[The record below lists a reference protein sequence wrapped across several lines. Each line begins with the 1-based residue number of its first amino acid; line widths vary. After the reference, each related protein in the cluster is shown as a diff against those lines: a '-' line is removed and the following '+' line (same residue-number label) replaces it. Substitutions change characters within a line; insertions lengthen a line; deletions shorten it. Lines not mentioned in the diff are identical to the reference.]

1 VTAGTNRCEWVGD
14 DLLMV
19 DYHDLEWGVPQYDD
33 RVLFELLTLEGA
45 QAGLSWRTILRKRD
59 GYRRAFAGFEPARV
73 AAYTEVDVDRLLA
86 DASIVRNRAKIE
98 STVDNATAVLDTQR
112 DHGSF
117 AAYLWAFV
125 DDKPVQNAW
134 RALADLPAQTDLSKR
149 ISRELKR
156 RGFRFVGPT
165 TIYSFLQAAGFVND
179 HVVDCFRWPELT
191 ADSAD

>member
-1 VTAGTNRCEWVGD
+1 VTAGRCGWAGD
-14 DLLMV
+14 DPLLV
-19 DYHDLEWGVPQYDD
+19 AYHDQEWGVPQHDD

-45 QAGLSWRTILRKRD
+45 QAGLSWMTILRKRD
-59 GYRRAFAGFEPARV
+59 GYRRAFAAFDPARV
-73 AAYTEVDVDRLLA
+73 ATYEKADIERLLG

-98 STVDNATAVLDTQR
+98 STVNNAAAVLDTQGEY
-112 DHGSF
+112 GSF

-125 DDKPVQNAW
+125 GGTPVQNAW
-134 RALADLPAQTDLSKR
+134 RDLADLPAQTDLSKR

-165 TIYSFLQAAGFVND
+165 TVYAFLQAAGFVND
-179 HVVDCFRWPELT
+179 HVVDCTRWGELT